1 MTACDFSRL
10 DGVNGGDQL
19 YGRAL
24 DRLNF
29 NHMAIIAG
37 FRGSAKEYVDFLSRF
52 GEPLIYYGDNS
63 GSHADHEAIH
73 RVRYDAEA
81 SAKGQLH
88 AIDGSLNIHS
98 AQSLREPRPR
108 YFCMLMVDSGWQDLP
123 VGRNGESIV
132 TRWSDALDHLEVTAP
147 SEYDWIRATL
157 LSPVPYPDGVYRS
170 IAYPLPDARSTNDF
184 GVRLKYDLTAHL
196 ATVSKSP
203 SQTEAVGALIKA
215 AQEVA
220 YRFQLQTR
228 ELIIL
233 DNNRWGHGREEVV
246 GQRRCADG
254 SITTNPR
261 ELWSVT
267 LA

>member
-132 TRWSDALDHLEVTAP
+132 NRHSVVGCTRPLGGNRSKRVRLDSRYAVVSRSLP
-147 SEYDWIRATL
+147 RRR
-157 LSPVPYPDGVYRS
+157 LSINRLPFTGCPVDKRFW
-170 IAYPLPDARSTNDF
+170 RST
-184 GVRLKYDLTAHL
+184 
-196 ATVSKSP
+196 
-203 SQTEAVGALIKA
+203 QI
-215 AQEVA
+215 
-220 YRFQLQTR
+220 
-228 ELIIL
+228 
-233 DNNRWGHGREEVV
+233 
-246 GQRRCADG
+246 
-254 SITTNPR
+254 
-261 ELWSVT
+261 
-267 LA
+267 